1 VCFVHRN
8 IWYRAGKVSPASN
21 HRFHIVPIID
31 TAFIALLVRSLPG
44 SVVER
49 QLQESL
55 SRMFPELLRFS
66 SSSRLLEMV
75 PEELKNAHRP
85 SAVNVAPPPSAMQ
98 KRRTLRLIEERDN
111 GKAKSAADAQAAPL
125 PVADVWDGWGDGE
138 EDDDVGSVG
147 EQASD
152 ADLDESDDDIDLTE
166 MGL

>member
-1 VCFVHRN
+1 M
-8 IWYRAGKVSPASN
+8 
-21 HRFHIVPIID
+21 
-31 TAFIALLVRSLPG
+31 RSLPG

-75 PEELKNAHRP
+75 PEDLKNAHRP
-85 SAVNVAPPPSAMQ
+85 SAVSATSPPPSMQ
-98 KRRTLRLIEERDN
+98 PRRTLRLIEERDN
-111 GKAKSAADAQAAPL
+111 RKAQAAAAAQAAPL

-138 EDDDVGSVG
+138 DDEDAGSAGGRV
-147 EQASD
+147 SD
-152 ADLDESDDDIDLTE
+152 ADLDGSDDDDLDLTE